1 MSNVMQGASALMA
14 KYKNVQLAHTV
25 TLGSQ
30 SVHHVQL
37 EISVS
42 VDSNSLVLQELQV
55 LVGKMYVQL
64 ALKDL
69 PALREPQSQLSVN
82 LDPMLE

>member
-1 MSNVMQGASALMA
+1 MDKRYVQLALKDLPALREPQFQLNVNLDPTLELAQQRVSNVMQGASALME
-14 KYKNVQLAHTV
+14 KSKNVQLAHTV

-42 VDSNSLVLQELQV
+42 VD
-55 LVGKMYVQL
+55 
-64 ALKDL
+64 
-69 PALREPQSQLSVN
+69 
-82 LDPMLE
+82 